1 MSYAPH
7 IRAYFQKFFDIYP
20 GLKAYHEELKNTAV
34 RYGKIRI
41 FTGREYAFPYAK
53 RNKWGSVSQSTQI
66 VNYPVQGCATG
77 DIVPC
82 AFITLS
88 KAMREQSFKSVPINT
103 VHDSIVVDVY
113 PGEEDMCIR
122 LMRDVMSNI
131 HLEIQRRYDYTMRMP
146 LAIEMKLGDN
156 WLEGKEFK

>member
-7 IRAYFQKFFDIYP
+7 IRAYFQKFFDIYT
-20 GLKAYHEELKNTAV
+20 GLKEYHNKLKTEAV
-34 RYGKIRI
+34 TTGKIRI
-41 FTGREYAFPYAK
+41 FTGREYAFPYAR

-82 AFITLS
+82 AFIALCR
-88 KAMREQSFKSVPINT
+88 AMRKAGFKSVPINT
-103 VHDSIVVDVY
+103 VHDSIVVDVF
-113 PGEEDMCIR
+113 PGEEDAVISV
-122 LMRDVMSNI
+122 MRDVMTNV
-131 HLEIQRRYDYTMRMP
+131 HTEIARRYGYVMRMP

-156 WLEGKEFK
+156 WLEGREFK